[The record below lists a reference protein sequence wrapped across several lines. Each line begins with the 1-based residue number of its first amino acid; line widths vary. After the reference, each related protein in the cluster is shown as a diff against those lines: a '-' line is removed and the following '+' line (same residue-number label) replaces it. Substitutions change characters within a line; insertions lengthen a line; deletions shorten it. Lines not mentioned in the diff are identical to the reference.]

1 MVRVIQYIYI
11 YMYLTTVFKRGTKNL
26 HVTRLNIVHSTTD
39 VDEWVFFLILSDVI
53 KLFMWFVWYFSNTII
68 MVTSIVQKQVYV
80 CNNIGTVILEY
91 E

>member
-1 MVRVIQYIYI
+1 M
-11 YMYLTTVFKRGTKNL
+11 GTRNL
-26 HVTRLNIVHSTTD
+26 HVTHSNIVHSTTD
-39 VDEWVFFLILSDVI
+39 VEEWVFFLILSDVI